1 MVTGKDGDG
10 ARGEER
16 RQVQRVQDD
25 ESEDVMPYQCCYC
38 EKEFNGKNTYAIP
51 EDYPTNKAH
60 ELKPLCGRCGG
71 RETPTLDEICEK
83 LDNDLRKKEPAL
95 WPPRS
100 KASKKGERR

>member
-1 MVTGKDGDG
+1 
-10 ARGEER
+10 
-16 RQVQRVQDD
+16 
-25 ESEDVMPYQCCYC
+25 MPYQCCYC

-83 LDNDLRKKEPAL
+83 LDNDLRKDRAPWRPVFASRGATSKVK
-95 WPPRS
+95 RVTK
-100 KASKKGERR
+100 KASRR